1 MSESMENNPSLPSI
15 NLESSKTSD
24 SYEINVNVLIV
35 IVVVLVLLGVG
46 FFFWRSRS
54 ASQTVSPVTPT
65 PTQEIVTLAPTEVVT
80 STPTPTTGA
89 KGMPTSTPKVTSA
102 TATPKQK
109 ATINILNGTGTTG
122 DAAFLRSKL
131 VADGYSADNVKARN
145 ASSTSAEANTEVV
158 FYPSFPAELK
168 IDLVSLLNTL
178 YASVSSTMSSA
189 SSEDFDSV
197 ITTGKKK

>member
-24 SYEINVNVLIV
+24 SYEINVNVLII

-54 ASQTVSPVTPT
+54 ASPTVSPVTPT
-65 PTQEIVTLAPTEVVT
+65 PTQELVTVAPTGVVT
-80 STPTPTTGA
+80 STPSPTTGA
-89 KGMPTSTPKVTSA
+89 KGSPTATPKVTSA
-102 TATPKQK
+102 AATPKQK
-109 ATINILNGTGTTG
+109 ATINVLNGTAATG

-131 VADGYSADNVKARN
+131 VADGYSADNVKAGN

-178 YASVSSTMSSA
+178 YASVSSTISS
-189 SSEDFDSV
+189 SSGDYDVV

>member
-1 MSESMENNPSLPSI
+1 MSESLENNQSLPSL
-15 NLESSKTSD
+15 NLEGSKSSDT
-24 SYEINVNVLIV
+24 YEINVNVLIA
-35 IVVVLVLLGVG
+35 IVVLLVLLGVG

-65 PTQEIVTLAPTEVVT
+65 PTVQVVTAAPTEVVT
-80 STPTPTTGA
+80 STPTPTDA
-89 KGMPTSTPKVTSA
+89 VKGSPTATPKVTTAAA
-102 TATPKQK
+102 TAKEK
-109 ATINILNGTGTTG
+109 ATVNVLNGTGATG

-131 VADGYSADNVKARN
+131 VADGYEADNVKTGN
-145 ASSTSAEANTEVV
+145 ASSTSADAKTEVI

-178 YASVSSTMSSA
+178 YASVSSSMSST
-189 SSEDFDSV
+189 SGDYDVV